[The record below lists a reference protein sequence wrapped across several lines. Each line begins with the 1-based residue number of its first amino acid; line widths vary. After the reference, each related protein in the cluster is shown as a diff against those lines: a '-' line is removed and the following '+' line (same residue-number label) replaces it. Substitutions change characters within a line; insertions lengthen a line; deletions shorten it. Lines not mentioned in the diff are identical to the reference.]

1 MSKVVLV
8 TGSSKGLGSEII
20 KKYAKNGYNV
30 VINYNKDKISAEELK
45 DFVEKNYKV
54 EALVV
59 KADVSVEEEVIN
71 MISTIIKKFNQIDVV
86 VNNAAIELSTEI
98 KEKNAS
104 SFRKVLD
111 TNLIGTFLVSKY
123 ASVEMLKRESGS
135 IINISS
141 IGSVVPDLSRTAY
154 CVAKA
159 AINSLTQNIALQYA
173 QHKVRC
179 NAILPGLTATKAAL
193 NNMPDEFRNSFL
205 KHIPLGRMGQPEDI
219 GNAVL
224 LYASDESS
232 YITGDILEI
241 AGGYA
246 LGTPQYS
253 EFTSK

>member
-141 IGSVVPDLSRTAY
+141 
-154 CVAKA
+154 
-159 AINSLTQNIALQYA
+159 
-173 QHKVRC
+173 
-179 NAILPGLTATKAAL
+179 
-193 NNMPDEFRNSFL
+193 NNG
-205 KHIPLGRMGQPEDI
+205 I
-219 GNAVL
+219 
-224 LYASDESS
+224 
-232 YITGDILEI
+232 
-241 AGGYA
+241 
-246 LGTPQYS
+246 
-253 EFTSK
+253 

>member
-30 VINYNKDKISAEELK
+30 VINYNKDKISAEKLK

-71 MISTIIKKFNQIDVV
+71 MISTIVKKFNQIDVV

-98 KEKNAS
+98 KDKNAS

-123 ASVEMLKRESGS
+123 ASVEMLKRESGN

-141 IGSVVPDLSRTAY
+141 NNGIDAFDPYTMEYDASKAAVINLTKNLAKEFSPYINVN
-154 CVAKA
+154 CVAPGWIK
-159 AINSLTQNIALQYA
+159 TE
-173 QHKVRC
+173 KVMELDKEL
-179 NAILPGLTATKAAL
+179 NGMLIKEESKKIL
-193 NNMPDEFRNSFL
+193 L
-205 KHIPLGRMGQPEDI
+205 KRFAEK
-219 GNAVL
+219 
-224 LYASDESS
+224 E
-232 YITGDILEI
+232 EI
-241 AGGYA
+241 ANVVYFLSSKDATYINGTIIRVDGGY
-246 LGTPQYS
+246 
-253 EFTSK
+253 